1 MILITVI
8 KKSSL
13 LFRALYKEVTA
24 SVCTWIMIQVQTDA
38 VTSLY
43 SALNRRDDF
52 LMTVISIIMHYMI
65 YIPFKEHIL
74 LITNYLSQLRMLR
87 YLSSSSSSSSSS
99 ANVPSQKQC
108 SQCKQEKE
116 ISHFISKQ
124 NEKIV
129 TINRVHVI
137 VIV

>member
-1 MILITVI
+1 MNG
-8 KKSSL
+8 
-13 LFRALYKEVTA
+13 YY
-24 SVCTWIMIQVQTDA
+24 Q
-38 VTSLY
+38 
-43 SALNRRDDF
+43 
-52 LMTVISIIMHYMI
+52 II
-65 YIPFKEHIL
+65 HIL

-129 TINRVHVI
+129 TINSEAFLI
-137 VIV
+137 DSGNLYSGIIYIL